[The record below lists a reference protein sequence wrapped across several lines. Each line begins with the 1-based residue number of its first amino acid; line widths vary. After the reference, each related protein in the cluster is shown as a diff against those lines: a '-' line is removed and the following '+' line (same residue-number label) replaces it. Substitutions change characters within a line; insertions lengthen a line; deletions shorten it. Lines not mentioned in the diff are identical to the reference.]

1 MSYDE
6 KKLISFKETIFKDIE
21 KKAEILIEE
30 ALKNKEEY
38 LKKFEEKVLVNEQK
52 ELEEKTIELDSK
64 YKHELTK
71 KEFESKREILAYRNK
86 LIEEIIENCER
97 NLNNFSK
104 TLEYETY
111 LLEKVKKTINEEK
124 REKVIIKIREQDLK
138 FEAQIKSLNERIEIE
153 IDKKNI
159 LGGFKL
165 IDIKNSVEIDETFKT
180 ALNTIMQDF
189 YKTSKLNLKNFWNR
203 VN

>member
-30 ALKNKEEY
+30 ALKNKKEY
-38 LKKFEEKVLVNEQK
+38 LKKFEERILVNEQK
-52 ELEEKTIELDSK
+52 KLEEKTIELESK
-64 YKHELTK
+64 YKHEVTR
-71 KEFESKREILAYRNK
+71 KEFEAKREILTYRNK
-86 LIEEIIENCER
+86 LIEDIIENCER
-97 NLNNFSK
+97 NLTNFSK

-111 LLEKVKKTINEEK
+111 MLEKIKKTIDEEK
-124 REKVIIKIREQDLK
+124 REKIIIKIREKDLK
-138 FEAQIKSLNERIEIE
+138 LETQIKSLNERIEIKIE

-165 IDIKNSVEIDETFKT
+165 MDIKNSIEIDETFKT
-180 ALNTIMQDF
+180 ALTTIMQDF
-189 YKTSKLNLKNFWNR
+189 YKTSKLNLKNF
-203 VN
+203 

>member
-30 ALKNKEEY
+30 ALKNKKEY
-38 LKKFEEKVLVNEQK
+38 LKKFEEKILVKEQK
-52 ELEEKTIELDSK
+52 KLEEKTIELESK
-64 YKHELTK
+64 YKHEITR
-71 KEFESKREILAYRNK
+71 KEFETKREILTYRNK
-86 LIEEIIENCER
+86 LLEDIIENCEK
-97 NLNNFSK
+97 NLTNFSK

-111 LLEKVKKTINEEK
+111 MLEKIKKTIDEEK

-138 FEAQIKSLNERIEIE
+138 LETQIKSLNERIEIE
-153 IDKKNI
+153 IDKKNV

-165 IDIKNSVEIDETFKT
+165 IDIKNSIEIDETFKT
-180 ALNTIMQDF
+180 ALTTIMQDF
-189 YKTSKLNLKNFWNR
+189 YKTSKLNLKNF
-203 VN
+203 